1 MLLEFLYCPIRTV
14 PIFSYI
20 HTSSYLYMLG
30 TIIYIY
36 LFIYVYIYIYI
47 IIIYVLKNISGQYI
61 CIYYDI
67 EKLRIIYRYE
77 GNSY

>member
-36 LFIYVYIYIYI
+36 LFIYVFIYIYI
-47 IIIYVLKNISGQYI
+47 IIYNIYILLYIIYVLKNISGQYI

-67 EKLRIIYRYE
+67 
-77 GNSY
+77 

>member
-36 LFIYVYIYIYI
+36 LFIYVCIYIYNY
-47 IIIYVLKNISGQYI
+47 IIIYNIYYYYIIIYNI
-61 CIYYDI
+61 CI
-67 EKLRIIYRYE
+67 EKYIGSIYMYLL
-77 GNSY
+77 

>member
-20 HTSSYLYMLG
+20 HTSSYSYARNHN
-30 TIIYIY
+30 
-36 LFIYVYIYIYI
+36 IYI

-61 CIYYDI
+61 CIYYDREAAYNI
-67 EKLRIIYRYE
+67 
-77 GNSY
+77 

>member
-20 HTSSYLYMLG
+20 HTSSYSYARNHN
-30 TIIYIY
+30 IYKS
-36 LFIYVYIYIYI
+36 YIYI

-61 CIYYDI
+61 CIYYDREAAYNI
-67 EKLRIIYRYE
+67 
-77 GNSY
+77 

>member
-36 LFIYVYIYIYI
+36 LFIYVYIYIY
-47 IIIYVLKNISGQYI
+47 VLKNISGQYI

>member
-36 LFIYVYIYIYI
+36 LFIYVCIYIYI
-47 IIIYVLKNISGQYI
+47 IIYI
-61 CIYYDI
+61 CIEKYIGSIYVFIMI